1 MTVESKSGASR
12 MMSRRKLFKQVS
24 GAGAAAL
31 TLPLAARNAA
41 VAQEPVQAG
50 RGTTRVT
57 PQREPACS
65 ISTEELFYRED
76 WFGEP
81 WRKPEAALLIHGN
94 DESSIVWYGW
104 VPHMGREF
112 RLLRPDLP
120 GFGQSKVPAGFE
132 WSLPSLAAFV
142 ARVLDKAGVESAHI
156 IGAKTGGA
164 IAMQFAADFPTRTRT
179 LAVVS
184 GPASVIAIS
193 NPSNIPQRDR
203 LGSKASREMVEYWN
217 NLFATS
223 PEEGTKGLRTALSK
237 FDLARDGVLAR
248 IAAPALVLTSD
259 RSALQSVEKVRQ
271 YQLLI
276 PKSRLVVLDSDAYHI
291 AAANADEC
299 VSNVLAFIKEIRQ
312 RT

>member
-1 MTVESKSGASR
+1 MSLTN
-12 MMSRRKLFKQVS
+12 SRRDLLRF
-24 GAGAAAL
+24 GCGTAAAL
-31 TLPLAARNAA
+31 GASAAIVGLAPGRAP
-41 VAQEPVQAG
+41 AQGRPAG
-50 RGTTRVT
+50 NVS
-57 PQREPACS
+57 P
-65 ISTEELFYRED
+65 EELFYRED

-81 WRKPEAALLIHGN
+81 WRKPETAMLIHGN
-94 DESSIVWYGW
+94 DESSAVWFGW
-104 VPHMGREF
+104 VPRMAQEF

-132 WSLPSLAAFV
+132 WSLPGLATFV

-164 IAMQFAADFPTRTRT
+164 IAMQFAADYPSRTRT
-179 LAVVS
+179 LAVAS
-184 GPASVIAIS
+184 GPASVIRVS

-203 LGSKASREMVEYWN
+203 LGSAASKEMVEYWN
-217 NLFATS
+217 TMFATA

-237 FDLARDGVLAR
+237 FDLARDGVLQR
-248 IAAPALVLTSD
+248 ITAPTLVITAD

-276 PKSRLVVLDSDAYHI
+276 PKSRLAVLNSDAYHI

-299 VSNVLAFIKEIRQ
+299 VTTVLAFIKETRP